1 MGKRKLLFE
10 NGETFI
16 GEGFGAEVDAVCE
29 VVFNTSMVG
38 YQEIYS
44 DCSYKSQFVC
54 MTYPLIGNYGL
65 ADEDYETKTPVMGGL
80 IVREYNES
88 LANFRASKTLAESME
103 EHGIPGIEGLDTRKI
118 TRMIRSQGSMRA
130 VLCAA
135 DTPEATARLMLAG
148 TPAPHDQVASVSCK
162 KKWYARTAG
171 VRFNVV
177 AVDCGIKLGIVR
189 NLVDRNCNVTVVP
202 FDTPAE
208 KILALSPDGLVLS
221 NGPGDPQDVQPV
233 ISLVQQL
240 QGKLPIFGICLG
252 HQLIALANGCETYK
266 LKFGHRGGN
275 HPVKNLA
282 TGTIEM
288 TSQNHSYAVAEE
300 SVKGTGLTPTHHNL
314 LDGTL
319 EGLESASDAI
329 FSVQFHPENRPGPQD
344 SAWLF
349 DKFTGLM
356 ERTRNGGPFYA

>member
-1 MGKRKLLFE
+1 MGKKKLMFE
-10 NGETFI
+10 NGAVFS
-16 GEGFGAEVDAVCE
+16 GEGFGADREAVCE

-44 DCSYKSQFVC
+44 DCSYNAQFVC

-65 ADEDYETKTPVMGGL
+65 ADEDYETRTPVIGGL

-88 LANFRASKTLAESME
+88 LANFRAAKTLADSME
-103 EHGIPGIEGLDTRKI
+103 EHGIPGIEGVDTRKI
-118 TRMIRSQGSMRA
+118 TRMIRSEGSMRA
-130 VLCAA
+130 VLCNEG
-135 DTPEATARLMLAG
+135 TSEATARLMLAE
-148 TPAPHDQVASVSCK
+148 TPIPHDQVARVSCK

-189 NLVDRNCNVTVVP
+189 NLVDRACNVTVVP
-202 FDTPAE
+202 YNTPAE
-208 KILALSPDGLVLS
+208 EILALAPDGVVLS
-221 NGPGDPQDVQPV
+221 NGPGDPQDVGPV
-233 ISLVQQL
+233 IELVREL

-252 HQLIALANGCETYK
+252 HQMIALANGCSTYK
-266 LKFGHRGGN
+266 LGFGHRGGN

-288 TSQNHSYAVAEE
+288 TSQNHSYAVAAE
-300 SVKGTGLTPTHHNL
+300 SVAGTGLTVTHHNL
-314 LDGTL
+314 LDGTV
-319 EGLESASDAI
+319 EGLENRGEMI

-344 SAWLF
+344 TAYLF
-349 DKFTGLM
+349 DKYLGMM
-356 ERTRNGGPFYA
+356 EKAKKGVHV